1 MLFCIKPAEQL
12 SLDGDNVTQT
22 CRRTILA
29 DSRHIDAPG
38 TLEDALRRC
47 FGCILSSNDNRAELV
62 QRLDWL
68 LSSF

>member
-47 FGCILSSNDNRAELV
+47 FGCGACAASRLAFEQFLV
-62 QRLDWL
+62 Q
-68 LSSF
+68 FP